1 LTLCAGACACTVGPD
16 FKPPV
21 PPAASGYTR
30 QAPADTAAIAVAGGT
45 GQHFSADAD
54 IPAQWWSLFHSEAL
68 DGLVSE
74 ALARNPDLEAA
85 QAAVKVA
92 MENVKAQIGSFYP
105 SVMGAA
111 NVSRNQ
117 NATILS
123 PTLSSAA
130 LLYNLYQA
138 QLNVSWSPDIWGQNK
153 RQVEA
158 LQAAADAQRFQLD
171 ATYVALTSNLAV
183 AVIQQASLRE
193 QIAANQAMIGQ
204 ERKILDIQRRQQA
217 LGQIAG
223 ADVATQEVVL
233 AQTEQAL
240 PPLQKQLAQQDD
252 LVAALTGHMPM
263 DQGDDGVVLSALTLP
278 GDLPLSLPS
287 RLVEQ
292 RADVRAAEEN
302 LHMASAEIGV
312 AMANQLPN
320 ITLSAN
326 AGTVATAIGQIL
338 SSGTGFWSFGA
349 GATGTIFDA
358 GALAHRTQA
367 ARDTYEQVAAQY
379 RSTVLGAFQNVA
391 DALNAIENDSAALKT
406 AAAAEDAASRSLA
419 IARRQQ
425 SLGQTSALALLVA
438 QQAEQQ
444 TRLAVIQ
451 AQTNRFTD
459 TVALFQ
465 ALGGGWWNAPDLTQ
479 AKANSG

>member
-1 LTLCAGACACTVGPD
+1 MSRRRS
-16 FKPPV
+16 
-21 PPAASGYTR
+21 AAS
-30 QAPADTAAIAVAGGT
+30 
-45 GQHFSADAD
+45 
-54 IPAQWWSLFHSEAL
+54 IPRSW
-68 DGLVSE
+68 
-74 ALARNPDLEAA
+74 ARR
-85 QAAVKVA
+85 
-92 MENVKAQIGSFYP
+92 
-105 SVMGAA
+105 

-204 ERKILDIQRRQQA
+204 ERNILDIQRRQQA

-223 ADVATQEVVL
+223 ADVATQEVVV

-287 RLVEQ
+287 GWWSSAPTSAPR
-292 RADVRAAEEN
+292 RKICTWPAPRS
-302 LHMASAEIGV
+302 ASRW
-312 AMANQLPN
+312 P
-320 ITLSAN
+320 TSFPTSRSAPMP
-326 AGTVATAIGQIL
+326 ARWRRPSAKFYHRVLA
-338 SSGTGFWSFGA
+338 S
-349 GATGTIFDA
+349 
-358 GALAHRTQA
+358 GALAPAPLAPSLTP
-367 ARDTYEQVAAQY
+367 ARWP
-379 RSTVLGAFQNVA
+379 
-391 DALNAIENDSAALKT
+391 T
-406 AAAAEDAASRSLA
+406 AP
-419 IARRQQ
+419 
-425 SLGQTSALALLVA
+425 
-438 QQAEQQ
+438 
-444 TRLAVIQ
+444 RLPATP
-451 AQTNRFTD
+451 TNRSPPSI
-459 TVALFQ
+459 A
-465 ALGGGWWNAPDLTQ
+465 APCS
-479 AKANSG
+479 APFRMSRMP